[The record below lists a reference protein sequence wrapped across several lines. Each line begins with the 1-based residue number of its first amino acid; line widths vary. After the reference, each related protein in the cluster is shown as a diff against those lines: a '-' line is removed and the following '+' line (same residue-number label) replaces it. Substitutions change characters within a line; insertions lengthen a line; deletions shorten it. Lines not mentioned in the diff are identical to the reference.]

1 MMILKQYLNL
11 KIQVQ
16 CILETVLNHL
26 LQVSRIVRDPNKDS
40 VLWRIIMS
48 LKMEFSDGQSAV
60 DME

>member
-1 MMILKQYLNL
+1 MMILKQCLNL

-16 CILETVLNHL
+16 CTLETVLNHL
-26 LQVSRIVRDPNKDS
+26 LQVSQIVRDPNKDS
-40 VLWRIIMS
+40 VLWGIIMS